1 MKPQTKPFLVE
12 IKSSRR
18 FKRAHLKT
26 SWLDITR
33 VNPADEQSENTS
45 RDVDQKH
52 EDSDDKV

>member
-26 SWLDITR
+26 CWLDITR

-45 RDVDQKH
+45 RDADQKH

>member
-18 FKRAHLKT
+18 SKRTHLKT

>member
-1 MKPQTKPFLVE
+1 MKPQAKPFLVE

-18 FKRAHLKT
+18 SKRTHLKT

-45 RDVDQKH
+45 RDADQKH